1 MILENRKVNIDGTE
15 VLAELQIFEHGDKKV
30 IKKLY
35 ENWLSLSS
43 MCQEMKGRRINIPEI
58 LSEGVFCIEFGCAR
72 FINCAGSISS
82 SFDCFKL
89 DENKRIQVKACS
101 VKEDLTSF
109 GPKSVW
115 DEIYLMHFLPNNN
128 YDGAFSI
135 YKIDDQFIYNHKV
148 NKNET
153 FRDQQMA
160 GKRPR
165 FSIMKDIIV
174 PKKIDPIKTG
184 NILDYS

>member
-1 MILENRKVNIDGTE
+1 MIIEKRKVDIDGTE
-15 VLAELQIFEHGDKKV
+15 VLAELQLFESSDKKI
-30 IKKLY
+30 IKNLY
-35 ENWLSLSS
+35 ENWLSLSFL
-43 MCQEMKGRRINIPEI
+43 CQNMKGRRINIPEI

-72 FINCAGSISS
+72 FINCTGNISS

-101 VKEDLTSF
+101 VREDLTSF

-115 DEIYLMHFLPNNN
+115 DEIYLMHFLPNQD
-128 YDGAFSI
+128 YDGSFSI
-135 YKIDDQFIYNHKV
+135 YKIEDEFIYNHKV

-153 FRDQQMA
+153 FKDQQRA

-165 FSIMKDIIV
+165 FSIMKDIIIS
-174 PKKIDPIKTG
+174 KKIEPIKTG
-184 NILDYS
+184 NVLDYN